1 MITIFKIN
9 IFRMAVLTKE
19 KLHGKYI
26 PNNTLNYEKL
36 LINLCKNTNGRYHF
50 NMIVYRIV
58 MKNKSSK

>member
-9 IFRMAVLTKE
+9 VFRMAVLIKD

-36 LINLCKNTNGRYHF
+36 LINLCKNTNS
-50 NMIVYRIV
+50 I
-58 MKNKSSK
+58 